1 MNGTLFQGAWK
12 IGSVFDIPVRVHV
25 TWFIVFGLITWPLST
40 YYFPEAA
47 PELPAAAHWVK
58 GAVAALLLFASVVLH
73 EIAHSGLIVSMEHIL
88 LGASVLV
95 LLSVVASKASDK
107 LGIPALLIFL
117 GVGML
122 AGSNGQ
128 GGIHFDDP
136 CLTLTFAFERN
147 VIRRHEGRR

>member
-25 TWFIVFGLITWPLST
+25 TWFIVFGLITWSLST
-40 YYFPEAA
+40 YYFPEAP
-47 PELPAAAHWVK
+47 PELPPAAHWVE
-58 GAVAALLLFASVVLH
+58 GAVAALLLFASVVLP
-73 EIAHSGLIVSMEHIL
+73 EIAHSGLMVSMEHIL
-88 LGASVLV
+88 LGAFVLV
-95 LLSVVASKASDK
+95 LLSVVASKA
-107 LGIPALLIFL
+107 FL

-122 AGSNGQ
+122 AGANGQ

-147 VIRRHEGRR
+147 VIRRHERGR